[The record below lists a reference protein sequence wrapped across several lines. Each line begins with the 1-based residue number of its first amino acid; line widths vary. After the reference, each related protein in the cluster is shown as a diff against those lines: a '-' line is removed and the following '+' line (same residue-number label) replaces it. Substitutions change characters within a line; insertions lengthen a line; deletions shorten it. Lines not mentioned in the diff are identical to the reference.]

1 MQPEVI
7 ANRYR
12 IAAAIG
18 RGGMGTVW
26 LCLDE
31 VLGRR
36 VAVKQIG
43 DVPGD
48 ETDGVV
54 RAMREARLAAS
65 LNHPNAVSVYDVV
78 EHDGRPWLVME
89 YVEAKNLAQVITQYG
104 RLPVERAAAI
114 AAQVADALAAAHR
127 AGIVHRDVKP
137 SNILVDVR
145 GHAKITDFGIARGHS
160 DPQLT
165 RTGMLTGTPA
175 YFSPELARGK
185 ASSAASDVWALGA
198 TIYHAIE
205 GEPPYGLSENTISTL
220 YRIGS
225 EQPRPPQHAGALR
238 PALDRM
244 LDPDLSTRWHMP
256 EAARRLAEIAWG
268 SGAVANDTGDRT
280 NLISLGPAYGVA
292 ESQSAGSMTPATA
305 SPVTPPS
312 GPRPAYPLG
321 PTSDAPK
328 KHSSA
333 LLITV
338 FAIVLAAIVA
348 VGGYV
353 IISHNKTTHAAGNST
368 SGTKSPNAS
377 PSNKPDPSQSAD
389 PQKTSASSA
398 TTSTASSSQQP
409 SESQKPSAPPDP
421 GAAMDG
427 FVSMYYGLLP
437 ADPTGAFNYLAPSM
451 QKNGGLSGYKKFW
464 ATIASVSVSNAK
476 ADPAAGKV
484 TFDIVYH
491 RLDGTTLSQQQVF
504 TLTPN
509 GDTFKITATAVPQIY
524 SDN

>member
-12 IAAAIG
+12 VVEAIG

-43 DVPGD
+43 EVPGD

-78 EHDGRPWLVME
+78 EHDDHPWLVME
-89 YVEAKNLAQVITQYG
+89 YVEAKNLAQLIAQYG

-114 AAQVADALAAAHR
+114 AAQVADALEAAHR

-137 SNILVDVR
+137 SNILVDAR

-198 TIYHAIE
+198 TIYHAVE

-220 YRIGS
+220 YRIGA
-225 EQPRPPQHAGALR
+225 EGPRPPQYAGALR

-268 SGAVANDTGDRT
+268 PGAVANDTGDRT
-280 NLISLGPAYGVA
+280 NLINLGPGYGVA
-292 ESQSAGSMTPATA
+292 ESHPAA
-305 SPVTPPS
+305 ALS
-312 GPRPAYPLG
+312 GPQPA
-321 PTSDAPK
+321 SAAAPAPAQPQK
-328 KHSSA
+328 KNSST

-338 FAIVLAAIVA
+338 FAIVIAAIVA

-353 IISHNKTTHAAGNST
+353 IINHNKSVQADGT
-368 SGTKSPNAS
+368 SRSVAKSPGTA
-377 PSNKPDPSQSAD
+377 PSTKPTSSQSAVPSRTSAPSTTTSSSSN
-389 PQKTSASSA
+389 PQKP
-398 TTSTASSSQQP
+398 SQ
-409 SESQKPSAPPDP
+409 SQKPSTPPDP
-421 GAAMDG
+421 GVTMGA

-437 ADPTGAFNYLAPSM
+437 ADPAGAFNYLAPSM
-451 QKNGGLSGYKKFW
+451 QDNSGLSGYEKFW
-464 ATIASVSVSNAK
+464 STISSVSVSNAN
-476 ADPAAGKV
+476 ADPAAGTV

-491 RLDGTTLSQQQVF
+491 RTDGTTLSQQQVF
-504 TLTPN
+504 ALTPD
-509 GDTFKITATAVPQIY
+509 GDTFQITSTAVPQIY